1 MYPINIKRRQFMKRR
16 IISMMLCVL
25 MLLSTF
31 ILSGCADKQSGTK
44 KTTSDESSNKADDS
58 ATKDPAKDDTTTKK
72 TKLTFMGWGN
82 DAEVATFQS
91 MIDQFEVAYPDV
103 EVEYIVV
110 PNTDYMTKLQGMISS
125 GTQPDVF
132 YCNPDYIMQ
141 LAMTGNLYNMT
152 DYVAN
157 NDLFEEDNVWASA
170 LDFYR
175 FDGTNVNV
183 GDIYALPKDVSAFAV
198 VYNKDLFANAGIT
211 APTKEA
217 PWTWDEYLAAAQK
230 LTSGEGDEK
239 VYGSAPYS
247 LESAIW
253 SNGADWLDST
263 YTKITIDDPKFIEA
277 LQWCADLRTKYGV
290 APSVSEEA
298 SLSSYDR
305 FMQGKLGMMGVGSWA
320 SADLWSKCEFDWDL
334 MAWPVAPST
343 GKNAVWYGGSGL
355 AVSPHSKSVDKACD
369 LAAFLAFNEETQ
381 RTSYKAG
388 QSVPTLKDMAYGEY
402 LQMEAKPANKEAFL
416 DILGDYGRRAT
427 QTFTFSTE
435 WWNDFNS
442 GVTTV
447 FEGQTTAQEYCTS
460 TKDSLQSLLDDS
472 IAQKEAFK

>member
-1 MYPINIKRRQFMKRR
+1 MKKT
-16 IISMMLCVL
+16 ILATILCVV
-25 MLLSTF
+25 MLLGVIS
-31 ILSGCADKQSGTK
+31 LGAC
-44 KTTSDESSNKADDS
+44 SNKQANTKEDALSEDTNKKDKATTDETSKDS
-58 ATKDPAKDDTTTKK
+58 KSEGTEK

-82 DAEVATFQS
+82 DAEVKTFQA
-91 MIDQFEVAYPDV
+91 MIDSFEAEYTDV

-110 PNTDYMTKLQGMISS
+110 PNADYMTKLQGMIAS

-141 LAMTGNLYNMT
+141 FAMTGNLYNMT

-157 NDLFEEDNVWASA
+157 NDLFEAENVWPSA

-175 FDGTNVNV
+175 FDGNNVNV

-198 VYNKDLFANAGIT
+198 VYNKDLFASAGVE
-211 APTKEA
+211 APTKEN
-217 PWTWDEYLAAAQK
+217 PWTWDDYLTAAQK
-230 LTSGEGDEK
+230 LTSGDGDEK
-239 VYGSAPYS
+239 IYGSAPYS

-253 SNGADWLDST
+253 ANGADWLDST
-263 YTKITIDDPKFIEA
+263 YSKITIDDPKFIEA
-277 LQWCADLRTKYGV
+277 LQWCADLRIKHGV
-290 APSVSEEA
+290 VPTGAEEA

-320 SADLWSKCEFDWDL
+320 GADLWSKCDFEWDL
-334 MAWPVAPST
+334 MAWPVSPST
-343 GKNAVWYGGSGL
+343 GKTAIWYGGSGL
-355 AVSPHSKSVDKACD
+355 AVSPNSENVNLACD
-369 LAAFLAFNEETQ
+369 LAAYIAFNEDAQ

-402 LQMEAKPANKEAFL
+402 MEMDAKPDNKEAFL
-416 DILGDYGRRAT
+416 DILADYGRRAT

-435 WWNDFNS
+435 WWNDFHS
-442 GVTTV
+442 GVAAV
-447 FEGQTTAQEYCTS
+447 LEGEMTAEKYCTS
-460 TKDSLQSLLDDS
+460 IKDDLQSLLDDS